1 MYPENWEKVNINELT
16 EKYTPG
22 IVSTISG
29 TKLMTYY
36 GGKIPNTPF
45 PPDPRIK
52 EFPLNEQDCE
62 LLCEDFVD
70 SINVYCDTLLDD
82 GDVDY
87 FDKAKCLLLKSRI
100 EKRLP
105 SVSNERLKSL
115 YGKLLEFANRAIELG
130 TGVVVEL

>member
-1 MYPENWEKVNINELT
+1 MRFTLILDFT
-16 EKYTPG
+16 G
-22 IVSTISG
+22 
-29 TKLMTYY
+29 MTYY

-45 PPDPRIK
+45 PPDSRIE
-52 EFPLNEQDCE
+52 EFTLNEQDCE
-62 LLCEDFVD
+62 TLCGDFVD
-70 SINVYCDTLLDD
+70 SINDYCDTLLDD
-82 GDVDY
+82 GDIDY
-87 FDKAKCLLLKSRI
+87 FDKAKCILLKSWL